1 MAERHKREAKL
12 NRGRKAKNKRKR
24 SFAKHKKEYFYR
36 GNKSGT

>member
-12 NRGRKAKNKRKR
+12 NRGRKAKIKEEKFCQTQKN
-24 SFAKHKKEYFYR
+24 EYFYR

>member
-12 NRGRKAKNKRKR
+12 NRGRKAKNKGREVLPNT
-24 SFAKHKKEYFYR
+24 KKEYFYR